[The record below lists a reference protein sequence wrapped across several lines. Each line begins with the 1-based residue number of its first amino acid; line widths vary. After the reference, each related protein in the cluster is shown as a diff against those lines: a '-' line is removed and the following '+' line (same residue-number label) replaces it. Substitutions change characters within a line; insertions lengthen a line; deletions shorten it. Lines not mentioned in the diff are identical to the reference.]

1 MKRVFN
7 VVGLVSRVDK
17 KSAIRLAVEIAE
29 HLEKKGLKVL
39 VERELAKRIKREK
52 IAVNVDEMHC
62 DLIITIGGDGTI
74 LRTCLSLPKPEPPI
88 LAVNMGMRGFLANIP
103 PQKALDAID
112 KCLNSQYKLVHYS
125 KIASSVGAC
134 KLPDAL
140 NEIFISA
147 EIPVKLLCAKI
158 WKNDVYVT
166 NFQADGV
173 IVATQ
178 VGSTAYSLS
187 AGGPILDPR
196 LNAFVLTPV
205 CPLSVFRPIVFPE
218 EDTLTVEIMRPKR
231 IMVVVDGHHREIVKD
246 KKLQIVVRK
255 SEYKSSF
262 VIFEN
267 DFYKRLTTR
276 LLS

>member
-112 KCLNSQYKLVHYS
+112 KCLNSQFNLVHYT

-158 WKNDVYVT
+158 WKNDVHVT

-262 VIFEN
+262 IIFEN